1 MSSALRIARAARPL
15 VANPQVARFSIAS
28 RRMAAGD
35 AGSPRSGGA
44 ASGDAFSRREEAAE
58 NLYVK
63 RQEAEKLEAL
73 RQKVKAGEAQLAKDK
88 ADLEKHDKNFLILGT
103 FGKFCQLFHA
113 TKYKSCGVAQVTQ
126 LPMPDYQAGLWSI
139 MHGMLCARTRSLNL
153 YAALS
158 EMDPSARLAVYHV
171 SKTHTFSM
179 PLIEPPM
186 PPLETIFKSFAGTW
200 KLCRSLTSALPGF
213 PSGTFTGTA
222 TFKPHNAFGASSL
235 LYHET
240 GELVTEQGYKL
251 LANRKYIYRFSP
263 DDEKISIWFVKEP
276 APEGGEEV
284 DYLFHELEF
293 SLLEERWIAK
303 GDHLCEKDMYWAFY
317 DFRMEDSMKKWGLRY
332 KVKGPQ
338 KDYLSD
344 SAYERIA

>member
-1 MSSALRIARAARPL
+1 MSSALRIARVARPA
-15 VANPQVARFSIAS
+15 VANVQVARFSIAS
-28 RRMAAGD
+28 RMMAAGD
-35 AGSPRSGGA
+35 TGATRSGGA
-44 ASGDAFSRREEAAE
+44 ASGDAFSKREEASE

-63 RQEAEKLEAL
+63 RHEQEKLEQL

-88 ADLEKHDKNFLILGT
+88 ADLDK
-103 FGKFCQLFHA
+103 
-113 TKYKSCGVAQVTQ
+113 AQNIPVHG
-126 LPMPDYQAGLWSI
+126 PDGCLNAGSSKNE
-139 MHGMLCARTRSLNL
+139 RTNRQP
-153 YAALS
+153 
-158 EMDPSARLAVYHV
+158 DRPH
-171 SKTHTFSM
+171 
-179 PLIEPPM
+179 IESPM
-186 PPLETIFKSFAGTW
+186 PPLESIFKSFSGTW
-200 KLCRSLTSALPGF
+200 KLHRSLTSALPGF

-222 TFKPHNAFGASSL
+222 TFKPHSAFDSLSL

-276 APEGGEEV
+276 APDENEEV

-293 SLLEERWIAK
+293 SLLDQRWIAK

-317 DFRMEDSMKKWGLRY
+317 DFRLDNNMEKWGLRY

-344 SAYERIA
+344 SAYERVA

>member
-28 RRMAAGD
+28 RSMAAGD
-35 AGSPRSGGA
+35 AGSPKSGGA

-88 ADLEKHDKNFLILGT
+88 ADLEKHDK
-103 FGKFCQLFHA
+103 K
-113 TKYKSCGVAQVTQ
+113 
-126 LPMPDYQAGLWSI
+126 
-139 MHGMLCARTRSLNL
+139 SLNL

-158 EMDPSARLAVYHV
+158 EMDPSARRAVYHV
-171 SKTHTFSM
+171 SKTHASSM
-179 PLIEPPM
+179 PLIEPPI

-235 LYHET
+235 LYHEA

-276 APEGGEEV
+276 APDGGEEV

-293 SLLEERWIAK
+293 SLLEQRWIAK